1 MQMRLLLT
9 VLIIATSC
17 FGTIA
22 NATDTYTL
30 VCVDEA
36 NRTLIFADGTIYKL
50 LDRECKK
57 LCPRGLPVSCTI
69 VQRLAMS
76 ADPNCPCCEITNA
89 ITNEKVFAVRV
100 NKVHHQN

>member
-9 VLIIATSC
+9 VLMVASCC

-22 NATDTYTL
+22 NATDTYAL

-36 NRTLIFADGTIYKL
+36 NRTLIFADGSMYKL

-57 LCPRGLPVSCTI
+57 LCPRGFPVSCTI
-69 VQRLAMS
+69 EQRY
-76 ADPNCPCCEITNA
+76 PYNA
-89 ITNEKVFAVRV
+89 TY
-100 NKVHHQN
+100 